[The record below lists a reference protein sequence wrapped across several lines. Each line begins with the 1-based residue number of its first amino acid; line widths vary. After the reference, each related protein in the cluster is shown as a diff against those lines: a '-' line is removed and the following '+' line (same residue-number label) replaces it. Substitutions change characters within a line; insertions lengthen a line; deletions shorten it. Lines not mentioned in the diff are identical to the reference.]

1 MLYSDNAMNLKVEL
15 ARQNL
20 ERENEAKRQ
29 KEEEKRLAMMQMP
42 QMMPGSAIGGMRM
55 VPPGSAD

>member
-1 MLYSDNAMNLKVEL
+1 MNLKVEL

-42 QMMPGSAIGGMRM
+42 PMMPGSAMGGMRM
-55 VPPGSAD
+55 APPGSAD